1 VENKERRLIM
11 NMLPIFMIGLIV
23 GIALSYAWYKYKE
36 DVPSKVKVELQEKEI
51 KRQKS
56 DNEMLHNL
64 IDKLYKKIDEL
75 EKENKK

>member
-1 VENKERRLIM
+1 M

-75 EKENKK
+75 ENKK

>member
-1 VENKERRLIM
+1 M
-11 NMLPIFMIGLIV
+11 AMLPIFLIGLVV

-64 IDKLYKKIDEL
+64 IDKLYAKIDEL
-75 EKENKK
+75 ENKK

>member
-1 VENKERRLIM
+1 M

-56 DNEMLHNL
+56 DNEMLHDL

>member
-1 VENKERRLIM
+1 M
-11 NMLPIFMIGLIV
+11 AMLPIFMIGLIV
-23 GIALSYAWYKYKE
+23 GIALSYVWYKYKE

-75 EKENKK
+75 ENKK

>member
-1 VENKERRLIM
+1 M
-11 NMLPIFMIGLIV
+11 AMLPIFMIGLIV

-75 EKENKK
+75 ENKK